1 MQSYVMN
8 TTTNEAGLELRTVD
22 MPAPGPRQLLVRVR
36 AAALNRGEFIVGHG
50 LTKAGVVKPLG
61 LEGAGDV
68 VSVGAD
74 VSRVA
79 PGERVMG
86 RMAGALS
93 EYALMDESEAMPVPA
108 GLSLEEAAAIPVTYM
123 VAYDMLVA
131 QGSLPRNGWLL
142 VTGISSGVGVASL
155 QIAKALGA
163 KVIGT
168 SGSQGKLARL
178 QALGLDVG
186 LHTRTADFYD
196 NVMQAT
202 GGTGVDVAVNNVGGT
217 VFAEC
222 LRSLAFQGR
231 LATVGYLDG
240 VLEAKVDLQ
249 ALHAKRLVLFGVSNK
264 LIGPS
269 QRAEMAGRFAEE
281 MMPAMVDGR
290 IRPVVDRVFGF
301 NDLAAARAYME
312 SNSHLGKIIISA

>member
-131 QGSLPRNGWLL
+131 QGRLPGDGWLL

-168 SGSQGKLARL
+168 SGSQDKLARL
-178 QALGLDVG
+178 QPLGLDVG

-202 GGTGVDVAVNNVGGT
+202 GGAGVDVAVNNVGGT

-269 QRAEMAGRFAEE
+269 QRAEMARRFAAE
-281 MMPAMVDGR
+281 MMPAMSDGR
-290 IRPVVDRVFGF
+290 IRPVVDRVFAF

>member
-1 MQSYVMN
+1 MQSYFMN
-8 TTTNEAGLELRTVD
+8 TITNEAGLELRTVD

-61 LEGAGDV
+61 LEGAGEV

-79 PGERVMG
+79 PGARVMG

-131 QGSLPRNGWLL
+131 QGRLPRDGWLL

-168 SGSQGKLARL
+168 SGSEDKLARL
-178 QALGLDVG
+178 QPLGLDVG

-196 NVMQAT
+196 KVMQAT
-202 GGTGVDVAVNNVGGT
+202 GGAGVDVAVNNVGGT

-269 QRAEMAGRFAEE
+269 QRAEMAARFAAE
-281 MMPAMVDGR
+281 MMPAMADGR
-290 IRPVVDRVFGF
+290 IRPVIDRVFAF
-301 NDLAAARAYME
+301 DQLAAARTYME

>member
-1 MQSYVMN
+1 MQTYVMN

-131 QGSLPRNGWLL
+131 QGRLPGDGWLL

-168 SGSQGKLARL
+168 SGSQDKLARL
-178 QALGLDVG
+178 QPLGLDVG

-202 GGTGVDVAVNNVGGT
+202 GGAGVDVAVNNVGGT

-240 VLEAKVDLQ
+240 VLDAKVDLQ

-264 LIGPS
+264 LIGPA
-269 QRAEMAGRFAEE
+269 QRAEMAARFAAE
-281 MMPAMVDGR
+281 MMPAISDGR
-290 IRPVVDRVFGF
+290 IRPVVDRVFAF
-301 NDLAAARAYME
+301 NDLVAAKAYME